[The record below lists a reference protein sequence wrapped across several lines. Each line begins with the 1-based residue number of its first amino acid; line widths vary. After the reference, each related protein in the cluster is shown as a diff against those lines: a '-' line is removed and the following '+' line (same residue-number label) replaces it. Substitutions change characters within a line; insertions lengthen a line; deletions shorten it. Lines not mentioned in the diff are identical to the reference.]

1 MATNET
7 EYSYDTE
14 KLRRA
19 NGIRRL
25 ANRIGC
31 VNPNM
36 ISDPLLSLA
45 LGTPSL
51 HPVWL
56 EKWLIRRHVY
66 DPDSG
71 ESIKDFLARVY
82 GQEWAD
88 LAESLI

>member
-7 EYSYDTE
+7 TTSYDPE

-36 ISDPLLSLA
+36 ISDPLLSIA

-56 EKWLIRRHVY
+56 EKWLVRRGKY

-71 ESIKDFLARVY
+71 ESLRDCLARVY